1 MGFAPAAA
9 LASIQQPSSAH
20 RSRQGIQVVGVGE
33 AAVAALH
40 HQLTGTA
47 AGIGGDRHTTGHR
60 LHHHIAKGLV
70 PLRRIQKHLAVAQ
83 FGLEAIGI

>member
-1 MGFAPAAA
+1 MMGFAPAAA
-9 LASIQQPSSAH
+9 LTPVQQPSPGH
-20 RSRQGIQVVGVGE
+20 RRRQGIEIVGVGE

-40 HQLTGTA
+40 HQLTGAA

-70 PLRRIQKHLAVAQ
+70 PLRRI
-83 FGLEAIGI
+83 